1 MTKGRKSAAPKR
13 GGLLELGIVIV
24 NYNTRDLLR
33 ECLGSI
39 YASCGAFSYGVWVV
53 DNASVD
59 GSADMVA
66 REFPQTQLIA
76 SPVNGGYAYGNNLG
90 LKAMGFGGMAGP
102 AFALLLNPDS
112 ILPPKA
118 LAQMLDFA
126 QSRPKAGVV
135 GPRLVLADGSLDK
148 ACRRS
153 FPTPIRSFYRL
164 SGLGRV
170 FPRSQRFGSYNL
182 TYLDPNLETEVDAVV
197 GAFML
202 LRAQAIRD
210 TGLLDEAFFMY
221 GEDLD
226 WCFRIKQAGWQIRYN
241 PDCTVLH
248 YKRASSR
255 RSRKAQ
261 YEFYRAMLLFYRK
274 HYAAQTPF
282 WLHWMIVGSV
292 YLRGGSALLANAV
305 YRLRSRDAVPGGVK

>member
-1 MTKGRKSAAPKR
+1 M
-13 GGLLELGIVIV
+13 LDLGIVIV

-33 ECLGSI
+33 ECLASV
-39 YASCGAFSYGVWVV
+39 YAGRGTFSYGVWVV
-53 DNASVD
+53 DNASTD
-59 GSADMVA
+59 GSAEMVA
-66 REFPQTQLIA
+66 REFSQAHLIV
-76 SPVNGGYAYGNNLG
+76 SPVNDGYAYANNLG
-90 LKAMGFGGMAGP
+90 LKAMGFSDVAAEAP
-102 AFALLLNPDS
+102 SFVLLLNPDT
-112 ILPPKA
+112 ILPPRA
-118 LAQMLDFA
+118 LAQMLGFA
-126 QSRPKAGVV
+126 RSRPSAGVV
-135 GPRLVLADGSLDK
+135 GPRLVLADGTLDK

-153 FPTPIRSFYRL
+153 FPTPVRSFYRL
-164 SGLGRV
+164 SGLGRL
-170 FPRSQRFGSYNL
+170 FPRSRRFGSYNL
-182 TYLDPNLETEVDAVV
+182 TYLDPNQEAEVDAVV

-210 TGLLDEAFFMY
+210 SGLLDETFFMY

-255 RSRKAQ
+255 QSRKAQ

-274 HYAAQTPF
+274 HYAAGTPF

-292 YLRGGSALLANAV
+292 YLRGGSALLSDAV
-305 YRLRSRDAVPGGVK
+305 CRWCSRDAVSGGAK